1 MRIVVG
7 CRVLSASP
15 AQQLPDNVEPVLS
28 TGSVSPR
35 PLSAVQFVPG
45 IAYLAV
51 LLPLVHFLYPGL
63 RQSARCFF
71 CATALAKKRE
81 NEKTVEKEFT
91 LQDYGI
97 TLTKE
102 ENKTI
107 VDTLKWNGQA
117 KKDGFQMGDIIS
129 EFKIEN
135 ANRPDKDIVY
145 PFGLMLLLI
154 FGYFNYR
161 RNE

>member
-1 MRIVVG
+1 LKWYEIIIFLIISISLLTPEFILNRFYPKYNFEDVNNI
-7 CRVLSASP
+7 
-15 AQQLPDNVEPVLS
+15 QQIKLDPNKETRFKVTRMSDYGERYKL
-28 TGSVSPR
+28 
-35 PLSAVQFVPG
+35 FV
-45 IAYLAV
+45 I
-51 LLPLVHFLYPGL
+51 
-63 RQSARCFF
+63 
-71 CATALAKKRE
+71 K
-81 NEKTVEKEFT
+81 EKTFEKEFT

-102 ENKTI
+102 KNKTI

>member
-1 MRIVVG
+1 MSDYGERYK
-7 CRVLSASP
+7 L
-15 AQQLPDNVEPVLS
+15 
-28 TGSVSPR
+28 
-35 PLSAVQFVPG
+35 FV
-45 IAYLAV
+45 I
-51 LLPLVHFLYPGL
+51 
-63 RQSARCFF
+63 
-71 CATALAKKRE
+71 K
-81 NEKTVEKEFT
+81 EKTFEKEFT

-102 ENKTI
+102 KNKTI

-117 KKDGFQMGDIIS
+117 KKMVFKWGDIIS